1 MSTDAGRPSN
11 RAAQAEATAHER
23 LRHQRDLLRPLG
35 WAVIAVV
42 TATAMTT
49 PQTPDARGGPAVVT
63 FALAGYAATTAIA
76 ISGRFLDQPRAVQV
90 AVIALMGA
98 TGVCLVVLQPRG
110 ATGLAVGAAV
120 WMAITRLPLTL
131 GVVLAV
137 ALALGQDVAA
147 LRGGAT
153 TAAVLAATLLNVLL
167 GLVAYVVSAA
177 RAAQNRTELLLAQL
191 ADAQDEQARAATRAE
206 RGRIAAELHDVLAHC
221 LSGAAIQLQGA
232 RVLATR
238 ESASAPVREAI
249 ERASNLVNDGL
260 VNARAAV
267 GALRGEPLP
276 GVAELD
282 RLVAGFRRDFGV
294 PASLTVQG
302 QPHPLGAETDLL
314 LYRAAQEAL
323 TNIARYAPGVPAFVS
338 LHYQSDRVCLTV
350 RNQASGPHAS
360 GSSIPAPPGLATVGG
375 GRGRAGLS
383 DRLVPLGGSLHA
395 GPRADGWQ
403 VDVEVPA

>member
-1 MSTDAGRPSN
+1 
-11 RAAQAEATAHER
+11 
-23 LRHQRDLLRPLG
+23 
-35 WAVIAVV
+35 
-42 TATAMTT
+42 
-49 PQTPDARGGPAVVT
+49 
-63 FALAGYAATTAIA
+63 
-76 ISGRFLDQPRAVQV
+76 
-90 AVIALMGA
+90 
-98 TGVCLVVLQPRG
+98 
-110 ATGLAVGAAV
+110 
-120 WMAITRLPLTL
+120 
-131 GVVLAV
+131 
-137 ALALGQDVAA
+137 
-147 LRGGAT
+147 
-153 TAAVLAATLLNVLL
+153 L

-177 RAAQNRTELLLAQL
+177 RAAQNRPELLLAQL

-232 RVLATR
+232 RVLAAR

-282 RLVAGFRRDFGV
+282 RLVAGFRRDFGM

-302 QPHPLGAETDLL
+302 QPYPLGAETDLL

-338 LHYQSDRVCLTV
+338 LHYRSGHICLTV

-375 GRGRAGLS
+375 GRGLAGLS